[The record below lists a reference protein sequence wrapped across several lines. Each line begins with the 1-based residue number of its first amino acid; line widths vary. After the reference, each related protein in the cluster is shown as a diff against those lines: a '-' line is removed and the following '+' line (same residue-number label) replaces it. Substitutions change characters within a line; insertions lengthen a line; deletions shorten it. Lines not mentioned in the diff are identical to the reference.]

1 MYQNRKIS
9 DPVQFSKN
17 VVSKLQKI
25 INDETICLNLEK
37 AVYNYTIR
45 ESTQRQIVKKWE
57 NKCFTHLYIDRLRTM
72 FINMKDTS
80 TDLLVRIQSAEITPH
95 DAVFMT
101 HQEMNESRWHSLIE
115 HKKILD
121 ANRFNNNNM
130 EASTTLFTC
139 SKCKSNKC
147 TFYALQTRSCDEGE
161 TIFVTCTNCGKRW
174 KRNS

>member
-1 MYQNRKIS
+1 MSSVQKIS
-9 DPVQFSKN
+9 NPLQFRGN
-17 VVSKLQKI
+17 IVSKIQAILDVDEI
-25 INDETICLNLEK
+25 TVSINMEK
-37 AVYNYTIR
+37 AVYNFAIL
-45 ESTQRQIVKKWE
+45 EATQRKIVKKWE
-57 NKCFTHLYIDRLRTM
+57 NPCFVHLYMDRLRTM
-72 FINMKDTS
+72 FINMKNPDF
-80 TDLLVRIQSAEITPH
+80 LGRIRSSEISPQ

-101 HQEMNESRWHSLIE
+101 HQEINEQRWHALIE
-115 HKKILD
+115 KKKILD
-121 ANRFNNNNM
+121 ANRFNNNSM